1 MRQKGLDLFTLRWL
15 GITFAGFWG
24 RRITIGARCS
34 INSNRILVVDV
45 VKIVEVQVDMVAV
58 VASVAVVV

>member
-1 MRQKGLDLFTLRWL
+1 MCLLFGGSALHL
-15 GITFAGFWG
+15 QGFWG
-24 RRITIGARCS
+24 RRITIGDRCS

-45 VKIVEVQVDMVAV
+45 VKIVEVQVDIVAV